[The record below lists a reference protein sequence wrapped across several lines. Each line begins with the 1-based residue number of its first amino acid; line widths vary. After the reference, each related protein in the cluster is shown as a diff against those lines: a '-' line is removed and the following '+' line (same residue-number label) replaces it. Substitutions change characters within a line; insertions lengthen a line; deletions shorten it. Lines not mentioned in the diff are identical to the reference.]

1 MKLKFNWGYTEDE
14 FDTKTVQLID
24 FPARESRHEK
34 NAEIAI
40 IKDDLDFTFAEIKL
54 RYLKSSNAFAKEL
67 VRRWNEFP
75 EELKQ

>member
-1 MKLKFNWGYTEDE
+1 MILKLKWKYAEGE

-24 FPARESRHEK
+24 LSALESKHEK

-40 IKDDLDFTFAEIKL
+40 KDGWNFTFAEIKL
-54 RYLKSSNAFAKEL
+54 GDLESSNAFAKDI

>member
-1 MKLKFNWGYTEDE
+1 MILKLRWKYAEGE

-24 FPARESRHEK
+24 LPARPVKNET

-40 IKDDLDFTFAEIKL
+40 KDGWNFSFAEIKL
-54 RYLKSSNAFAKEL
+54 GDAESSNAFAKEL

>member
-24 FPARESRHEK
+24 IPARESKHEK

-40 IKDDLDFTFAEIKL
+40 KDEWNFTFAEIKL
-54 RYLKSSNAFAKEL
+54 RDLESSNAFAKEL

>member
-1 MKLKFNWGYTEDE
+1 MKLKLKGKYAEGE

-24 FPARESRHEK
+24 LSALESKHEK

-40 IKDDLDFTFAEIKL
+40 KDGWNFTFAEIKL
-54 RYLKSSNAFAKEL
+54 GDLESSNAFAKEL
-67 VRRWNEFP
+67 VRSWNEYP

>member
-1 MKLKFNWGYTEDE
+1 MKLKLKWTYAEGE
-14 FDTKTVQLID
+14 FDTKTMRMVYL
-24 FPARESRHEK
+24 PALDSKHEK

-40 IKDDLDFTFAEIKL
+40 KDGWNFTFAEIKL
-54 RYLKSSNAFAKEL
+54 GDLESSNAFAKEI